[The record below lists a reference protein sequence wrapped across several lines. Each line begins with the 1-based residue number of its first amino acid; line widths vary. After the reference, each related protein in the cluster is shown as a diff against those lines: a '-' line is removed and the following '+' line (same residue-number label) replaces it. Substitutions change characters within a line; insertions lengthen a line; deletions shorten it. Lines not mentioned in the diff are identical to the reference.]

1 MRTRRSS
8 SVRNQECRRAG
19 LEPVRREL
27 AFVEEQQDVVR
38 VVDLVGTEPTVAV
51 VPLAD
56 PVAVEAGEL
65 RREHVVQIGVG
76 VAADGGITG
85 IQGDVLE
92 VVEAGEQAHLRELAD
107 PCNKA
112 EPDVGVR
119 ELDGRVQPPQEVT
132 VAPGDLRNVQ
142 RIQDRLV
149 VLVDEDGDGLAR
161 LPLQR
166 PDQVTKADRGR
177 RVGATGDPCLL
188 LQGLQ
193 LRCQLQPQ
201 VVRPLVAAAAEVQ
214 TQHGMTNR
222 PVPPVLDRQP
232 LEQRFV
238 ALEQLLQR
246 VQEQALAE
254 ASRTRQEI
262 VLALV
267 QQPADEVGLV
277 HVVAVLFP
285 YLAEGLQAD
294 GQSASRH
301 GATTRRRPDSRRS
314 GSRRRAPSA
323 GAAGGPACPPCS
335 AAGGR

>member
-107 PCNKA
+107 PS
-112 EPDVGVR
+112 
-119 ELDGRVQPPQEVT
+119 
-132 VAPGDLRNVQ
+132 
-142 RIQDRLV
+142 
-149 VLVDEDGDGLAR
+149 R

-323 GAAGGPACPPCS
+323 GAAGGPACPRYS